1 MLRPEL
7 ERLIVALTLALSGAG
22 AGSGHPEGVR
32 VARPEEDGLNLGN
45 LPRDPPRGLE
55 EEGPARLCL
64 PSRRWL
70 GPFLAISSSS
80 SSALRRPLW
89 FLVPR
94 PAPGGGGLLPHIS
107 CLRQL
112 RLAVGV
118 GGIIEAGG
126 VEVLLVASY
135 VVTSHGGDGGG
146 GGGGGGK
153 KKNVRLF
160 LSSLQC
166 PVSSVQ

>member
-7 ERLIVALTLALSGAG
+7 ERLIVALALALSGAG

-80 SSALRRPLW
+80 FGAAPA
-89 FLVPR
+89 FGA
-94 PAPGGGGLLPHIS
+94 APGFGQSQPGFS
-107 CLRQL
+107 Q
-112 RLAVGV
+112 
-118 GGIIEAGG
+118 AGFG
-126 VEVLLVASY
+126 ASEPILY
-135 VVTSHGGDGGG
+135 EWLKKSVIQHGH
-146 GGGGGGK
+146 
-153 KKNVRLF
+153 
-160 LSSLQC
+160 
-166 PVSSVQ
+166 